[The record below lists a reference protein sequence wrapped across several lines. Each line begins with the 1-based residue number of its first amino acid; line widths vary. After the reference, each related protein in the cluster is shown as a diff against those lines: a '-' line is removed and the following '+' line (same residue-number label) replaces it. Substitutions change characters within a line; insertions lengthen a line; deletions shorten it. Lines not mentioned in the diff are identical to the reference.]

1 MPIIVP
7 FPVYGLLFGIQYVA
21 GDVDENF
28 DLDEDIHMVQIAL
41 GFFGLSIMW
50 QDRKFFL
57 FITFFAKNL
66 ATLFLCRNFIAE
78 LKNNINIKI

>member
-21 GDVDENF
+21 ADVDEEF
-28 DLDEDIHMVQIAL
+28 DVDDDVHMVQIAL

-50 QDRKFFL
+50 
-57 FITFFAKNL
+57 
-66 ATLFLCRNFIAE
+66 
-78 LKNNINIKI
+78 

>member
-21 GDVDENF
+21 ANVDEEFDVD
-28 DLDEDIHMVQIAL
+28 DDVHMLQIAL

-50 QDRKFFL
+50 
-57 FITFFAKNL
+57 
-66 ATLFLCRNFIAE
+66 
-78 LKNNINIKI
+78 